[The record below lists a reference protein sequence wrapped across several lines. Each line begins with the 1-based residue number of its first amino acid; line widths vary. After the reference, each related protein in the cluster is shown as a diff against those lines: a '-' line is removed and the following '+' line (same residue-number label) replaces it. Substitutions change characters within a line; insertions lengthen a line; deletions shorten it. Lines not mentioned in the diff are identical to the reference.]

1 MRTATAHT
9 DLTDGAAAGAALADQ
24 IRAGFTEPP
33 SALIVFASPEYDHA
47 ALLGALMDEFP
58 DSLLIGSS
66 SAGEFTRASFGDNT
80 ACALALHSEDTR
92 FAIGV
97 GQDLAASPKTAAA
110 DILASFQGREELVLH
125 RAALLLTDTLAGRS
139 PELIQELVLATG
151 AQYEFFGGGAGDNGR
166 FERTVVFHGRQ
177 VLSNAAVALEIL
189 SPRPLGIGI
198 GHGWEPAADAMR
210 VTAAEGKRLISL
222 NGLPAVDAFEAHAA
236 ATGQP
241 FDPDTPLSFFLHNIL
256 GIEVPGGFQ
265 LRAPMSV
272 DAGGG
277 VQCAAEIPIGSRVR
291 IMRTTAEASRVAA
304 DRATTAALAKLGGQ
318 TPGVALFFDCA
329 ATRFRV
335 GDQYT
340 AELEVVRDRLDML
353 PMAGCITYGQIARA
367 EGQFDTFQNCTA
379 LVCVLAAGP

>member
-9 DLTDGAAAGAALADQ
+9 DLPDGAAAGADLVRQ
-24 IRAGFTEPP
+24 IRAGLAEMP
-33 SALIVFASPEYDHA
+33 SALVVFASPEYDHA
-47 ALLGALMDEFP
+47 ALLGVLMDEFP
-58 DSLLIGSS
+58 DSLLVGSS
-66 SAGEFTRASFGDNT
+66 SAGEFTRSSFGDNT
-80 ACALALHSEDTR
+80 ACVLALRSGDIR
-92 FAIGV
+92 FAVGV
-97 GQDLAASPKTAAA
+97 GQGLAASPKAAA
-110 DILASFQGREELVLH
+110 TEILAAFKGREELVLH
-125 RAALLLTDTLAGRS
+125 RAALLLTDALAGRG

-166 FERTVVFHGRQ
+166 FERTVVFHGRE
-177 VLSNAAVALEIL
+177 VLSDAAVALEIL

-210 VTAAEGKRLISL
+210 VTASDGMRLISL
-222 NGLPAVDAFEAHAA
+222 NGFPAVDAFEAHAL

-241 FDPDTPLSFFLHNIL
+241 FDPENALPFFLHNIL

-272 DAGGG
+272 DAEGG
-277 VQCAAEIPIGSRVR
+277 VQCAAEITVGSQVR

-304 DRATTAALAKLGGQ
+304 DRAATAALAKLGGQ

-340 AELEVVRDRLDML
+340 AELEAVRDRLDRL

-379 LVCVLAAGP
+379 LVCVLPAEP